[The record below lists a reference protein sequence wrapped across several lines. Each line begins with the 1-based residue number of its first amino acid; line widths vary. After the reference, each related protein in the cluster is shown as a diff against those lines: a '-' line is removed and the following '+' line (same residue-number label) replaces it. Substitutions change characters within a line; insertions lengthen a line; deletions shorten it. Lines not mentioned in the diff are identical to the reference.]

1 MAFVNYFMIVN
12 YCVFGGRGV
21 VSLLPCASIFF
32 AFLTGNEGL
41 EKEGGR
47 RKGGGGGVSGGM
59 EGGVVE
65 E

>member
-21 VSLLPCASIFF
+21 VSLPPCASIFF

-41 EKEGGR
+41 EKEEGW
-47 RKGGGGGVSGGM
+47 RKG
-59 EGGVVE
+59 GGVVE